1 MDKIT
6 DRIETF
12 EDVVQVAIELGYI
25 KAWRNKSEDETID
38 EYAYR
43 QIKLI
48 SKVLNEGWEPDW
60 SDYFQYKWVLWFG
73 YKSGVGLSYYDFDNW
88 FSLTYVGSR
97 FCYKSAGLAKFAGQ
111 QFENIYLDF
120 LTIKH

>member
-25 KAWRNKSEDETID
+25 KAWRNKSVDETID

-43 QIKLI
+43 QLKLI

-60 SDYFQYKWVLWFG
+60 SDHSQYKYYPWFER
-73 YKSGVGLSYYDFDNW
+73 KSGVGLSSYGYGCWYSYTN
-88 FSLTYVGSR
+88 VGSR
-97 FCYKSAGLAKFAGQ
+97 LCYKSAELAKFAGK
-111 QFENIYLDF
+111 QFENIYRDF
-120 LTIKH
+120 LTIKK